1 MSEPVSYAYF
11 KPLCDKMDGRLP
23 TPMNTTELA
32 MLHDEV
38 SSAYKMLLPETKY
51 CQLDEAGTQVSFYSG
66 QILNDNHEWENPYT
80 GEVI

>member
-32 MLHDEV
+32 ALHDEV
-38 SSAYKMLLPETKY
+38 SSAYKMLGGDRDL
-51 CQLDEAGTQVSFYSG
+51 
-66 QILNDNHEWENPYT
+66 
-80 GEVI
+80 